1 MPVVASHD
9 RGRGGPVLID
19 GPDGGDDRRGG
30 IGLGAAHSNPG
41 VRRRTSHARHGWRG
55 VTVEVLS
62 WVQDHRAQIAIG
74 LIAVLLAAPV
84 VWISGHP
91 VAWWQRRKETEAV
104 RKARK
109 SARSGRGGTS
119 NHDSSY

>member
-1 MPVVASHD
+1 MDLTEAMIAAAGSASEPPTPTQESEGERLMPDMA
-9 RGRGGPVLID
+9 GG
-19 GPDGGDDRRGG
+19 
-30 IGLGAAHSNPG
+30 
-41 VRRRTSHARHGWRG
+41 G